1 MNFIILYLILSP
13 HYLADSTNDKLEN
26 NVENDTEN
34 NVFDIICKT
43 STENSI
49 ERVDKFS
56 ECFR

>member
-26 NVENDTEN
+26 DIKNDTEN
-34 NVFDIICKT
+34 NVFDICKT
-43 STENSI
+43 ITETSI
-49 ERVDKFS
+49 ERVDEYS

>member
-26 NVENDTEN
+26 DVENDTEN
-34 NVFDIICKT
+34 NVFDIRKT
-43 STENSI
+43 STENII

>member
-26 NVENDTEN
+26 DVENDTEN
-34 NVFDIICKT
+34 NVFDICKT

>member
-26 NVENDTEN
+26 DVENYTEN
-34 NVFDIICKT
+34 NVFDICKT

>member
-26 NVENDTEN
+26 DVENDTEN
-34 NVFDIICKT
+34 NVFDICKT
-43 STENSI
+43 ITETSI
-49 ERVDKFS
+49 ERVDEFS